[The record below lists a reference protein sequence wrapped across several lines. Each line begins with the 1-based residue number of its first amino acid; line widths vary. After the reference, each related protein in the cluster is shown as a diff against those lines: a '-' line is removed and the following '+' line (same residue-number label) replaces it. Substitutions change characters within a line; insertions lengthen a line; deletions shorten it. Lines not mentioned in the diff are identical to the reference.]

1 MSVARLDAEIQR
13 LQREIGRLDGA
24 YLKDVKSTNKGEQ
37 KLEKKLIKVGENI
50 EKQLELLDLRG
61 LRGSWVQL
69 QSIKQQLHYADVG
82 PINVKPVVKQIL
94 YDWISETKL
103 NLKTKLRDLITPTQ
117 LAGYRNFSHWFREH
131 FKEEVRSVYDI
142 DEPDDDVS
150 DGPD

>member
-37 KLEKKLIKVGENI
+37 KLEKKLIKVGKNI
-50 EKQLELLDLRG
+50 EKQLEVLDLRG

-82 PINVKPVVKQIL
+82 PINVKSVVKQIL

-131 FKEEVRSVYDI
+131 I